1 MVELQNGC
9 FVEAND
15 KKHFQN
21 RQEDAQMD
29 IFHYVSLGEEK
40 GLCWGLIFEA
50 NSRTWKKL
58 FTKFFEDELPDMWKK
73 FEHI

>member
-15 KKHFQN
+15 EKHFQN

-40 GLCWGLIFEA
+40 GLSSEFDFRGQ
-50 NSRTWKKL
+50 
-58 FTKFFEDELPDMWKK
+58 FEDLKEIIHKILRR
-73 FEHI
+73 